1 MTRQCFMSM
10 SVCKKNGEFI
20 FVKYLLLVVVLIAS
34 CFVVT
39 ACNGHLS
46 GVESGELRKR
56 ADRCATEMNMT
67 QAEIQVCKN
76 IERECQHRE
85 DAGQFDC

>member
-1 MTRQCFMSM
+1 MTRQCFVSM
-10 SVCKKNGEFI
+10 TVCKKNGEFI
-20 FVKYLLLVVVLIAS
+20 SVKYYLLVVALIAS

-39 ACNGHLS
+39 ACNSHLS
-46 GVESGELRKR
+46 GVESGELRQR
-56 ADRCATEMNMT
+56 AYRCDIETNLT

-76 IERECQHRE
+76 IQRECQRRE